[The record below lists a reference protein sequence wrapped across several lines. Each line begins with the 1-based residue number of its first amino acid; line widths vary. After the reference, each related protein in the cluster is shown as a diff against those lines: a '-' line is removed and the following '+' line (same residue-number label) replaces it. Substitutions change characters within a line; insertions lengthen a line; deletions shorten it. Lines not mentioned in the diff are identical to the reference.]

1 MVGSRVVYKALN
13 CYYLVPI
20 TKVGYTSGNMSKGTI
35 AFLLGIFLIL
45 LPYLGIPSLW
55 KQYTYVA
62 LGIILVLLGYALR
75 RAQYFREI
83 DSGNGERNGETFVE
97 TTQNLFT
104 QTKE

>member
-1 MVGSRVVYKALN
+1 M
-13 CYYLVPI
+13 
-20 TKVGYTSGNMSKGTI
+20 
-35 AFLLGIFLIL
+35 
-45 LPYLGIPSLW
+45 

-97 TTQNLFT
+97 TTQYLFT